1 MLQVKN
7 LTFDFPKT
15 RVLRNINFNV
25 PLGAVI
31 GLVGP
36 NGAGK
41 TTLLRCLSALETP
54 LYGDVT
60 FNGADLIE
68 NPRYTHSVVGF
79 LQDSFGLFEELT
91 ARQCLTY
98 FCSAHK
104 IHPQNWSKVI
114 EEVCSLL
121 EMQSFLDKKVETL
134 SLGQRQRVAIGQSI
148 LHRPSLLLLDEPA
161 TGLDPHAR
169 QILSKMI
176 RKLSDEGITLI
187 VSSHI
192 LSELQ
197 EYSSHMLI
205 MEKGQLVDFT
215 DLSDKK
221 AQIGTRRL
229 EVQLL
234 GKEGAFKSFLEEQE
248 ACSEIQM
255 HQGKVE
261 FLFSGAEQDQSSLLS
276 ELIQQGFPVS
286 SFKVIEQSLQDRY
299 LDRLKSSGE

>member
-114 EEVCSLL
+114 EEACSLL

-215 DLSDKK
+215 DLSDEK
-221 AQIGTRRL
+221 AQIRTRRL

-261 FLFSGAEQDQSSLLS
+261 FLFAGAEQDQSSLLS